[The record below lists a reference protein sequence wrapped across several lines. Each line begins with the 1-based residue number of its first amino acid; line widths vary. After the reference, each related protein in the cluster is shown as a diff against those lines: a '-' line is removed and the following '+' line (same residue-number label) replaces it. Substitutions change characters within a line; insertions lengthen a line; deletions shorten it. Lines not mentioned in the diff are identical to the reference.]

1 MSRPTPLHLLRL
13 AQGSPGQWL
22 TLPGAALR
30 VVAVAGPVR
39 GAGGSL
45 LCLSG
50 EAVVDLPDRSFV
62 RLQAGEAQQIGG
74 AWQATALAAGTTLLL
89 APDGDRES

>member
-30 VVAVAGPVR
+30 VLALRGPVR
-39 GAGGSL
+39 DSGSGYL
-45 LCLSG
+45 VCLSG
-50 EAVVDLPDRSFV
+50 AAVVDLPEPTFVQLRS
-62 RLQAGEAQQIGG
+62 GEAHRVGG
-74 AWQATALAAGTTLLL
+74 EWQASALEANTTLLL
-89 APDGDRES
+89 VPDER